1 MSADIYAQ
9 MRRPRDGA
17 GRVRQLAQVLVIS
30 AALLAAHDV
39 DASDALPA
47 VTGLPDLVADPLL
60 SRPPVIDTGVAL
72 PGDSERAPC
81 PSGVN
86 LRGPLSLVDAVDVA
100 LCNDPGVKLA
110 WANIKLQ
117 SATVGEARAAYLP
130 TLNASVTGM
139 RNETSYP
146 AFPGSD
152 SRVNGHTSYAALN
165 WRLFDFGERAA
176 NRKAAN
182 DMLDAALASYNAALQ
197 KTLGATVQAWFDAV
211 TAQGAFGAR
220 TEASRLAGET
230 LEAAQRREE
239 EGATGR
245 SDTLQ
250 AQTAFARARLAV
262 LRAEDEAHRAMA
274 TLVYTLGIAA
284 GTRLVLPED
293 TPTPAAQGVDDLA
306 AWLEEA
312 KRQHPA
318 IIAAQ
323 KQWQATRSR
332 IASVRSQGMPTVDLG
347 VSFYQNGYPN
357 QGLQTAHSNTTIIG
371 VTLTI
376 PLFEGFART
385 YKVREAQAEA
395 EQDEVRMQDAERQ
408 VLGDV
413 VKAHAD
419 AVAALG
425 ELDASRALLDSAQL
439 ALTSSRRRYDH
450 GVADI
455 LEVLNAQSA
464 LTDAQQERVRSE
476 SDWRSARLRLRAAAG
491 VLGHQRLV
499 ETDGL

>member
-1 MSADIYAQ
+1 M
-9 MRRPRDGA
+9 
-17 GRVRQLAQVLVIS
+17 
-30 AALLAAHDV
+30 
-39 DASDALPA
+39 
-47 VTGLPDLVADPLL
+47 ADPLL
-60 SRPPVIDTGVAL
+60 ARPPVLDTGVAL
-72 PGDSERAPC
+72 PGDRERTSC

-86 LRGPLSLVDAVDVA
+86 LAAPLSLADAIDVA
-100 LCNDPGVKLA
+100 LCSDPGVMLA

-139 RNETSYP
+139 RNDTSYP

-152 SRVNGHTSYAALN
+152 SHVNGHTSYAALN

-182 DMLDAALASYNAALQ
+182 DMLDAALASYDAALQ
-197 KTLGATVQAWFDAV
+197 KTLGTTVQAWFDAV
-211 TAQGAFGAR
+211 TAQGASRAR

-230 LEAAQRREE
+230 LAAAQRREE
-239 EGATGR
+239 KGATGR
-245 SDTLQ
+245 NDTLQ
-250 AQTAFARARLAV
+250 AQTAFARARLAAE
-262 LRAEDEAHRAMA
+262 RAAGEADKTMA

-284 GTRLVLPED
+284 GTRLLLPED
-293 TPTPAAQGVDDLA
+293 TPAPTAQGVDDLA
-306 AWLEEA
+306 AWLDEA
-312 KRQHPA
+312 KRRHPA
-318 IIAAQ
+318 IIAAE

-357 QGLQTAHSNTTIIG
+357 QGLQTARSNTTIIG

-385 YKVREAQAEA
+385 YKVREAQAQA
-395 EQDEVRMQDAERQ
+395 EQDEARMQDTERQ

-419 AVAALG
+419 AVASLG
-425 ELDASRALLDSAQL
+425 ELDASRTLLDSAQL
-439 ALTSSRRRYDH
+439 ALTSSRRRYDY

-464 LTDAQQERVRSE
+464 LADAQQERVRSE

-491 VLGHQRLV
+491 VLGRQRLAGI
-499 ETDGL
+499 DGS

>member
-1 MSADIYAQ
+1 MSVDIYAETSCE
-9 MRRPRDGA
+9 RDGA
-17 GRVRQLAQVLVIS
+17 ARVRQMALVLTIS
-30 AALLAAHDV
+30 ASLLAAHNV
-39 DASDALPA
+39 KAAGALPA
-47 VTGLPDLVADPLL
+47 VTGLPDLVGDPLL
-60 SRPPVIDTGVAL
+60 ARPPVLDTGVAL

-81 PSGVN
+81 PPGVN
-86 LRGPLSLVDAVDVA
+86 LAAPLSLADAVDVA

-117 SATVGEARAAYLP
+117 SANVGEARAAYLP

-139 RNETSYP
+139 RNDTSYP

-182 DMLDAALASYNAALQ
+182 DMLDAALASYDAALQ

-211 TAQGAFGAR
+211 TAQSAYLAR

-239 EGATGR
+239 KGATGR

-250 AQTAFARARLAV
+250 AQTALARARLAGQ
-262 LRAEDEAHRAMA
+262 RAADEADKAMA
-274 TLVYTLGIAA
+274 TLVYTLGIAP
-284 GTRLVLPED
+284 GTRLALPAD
-293 TPTPAAQGVDDLA
+293 SPAPARQGVDDLA

-332 IASVRSQGMPTVDLG
+332 IASVRSQGMPTVDFG
-347 VSFYQNGYPN
+347 VSLYQNGYPN
-357 QGLQTAHSNTTIIG
+357 QGIQTARSNTTIIG

-385 YKVREAQAEA
+385 YKVREAQAQA
-395 EQDEVRMQDAERQ
+395 EQDEARMQDTERQ

-419 AVAALG
+419 AVASLG
-425 ELDASRALLDSAQL
+425 ELDASRALLDSARL
-439 ALTSSRRRYDH
+439 ALKSSRRRYEH

-455 LEVLNAQSA
+455 LEVLNAQTA
-464 LTDAQQERVRSE
+464 LADAQQERVRSE

-491 VLGHQRLV
+491 VLGRQRLA
-499 ETDGL
+499 ETDGS